1 MNGQQTDPK
10 IAAQAVVMSKSGY
23 GTSAISRL
31 LEMPLGTIKD
41 IVSGRNGWDR
51 IHEKTWFQEYCATY
65 TVVLRASLTEIAKK
79 AFIRVDE
86 TVGEA
91 TPGQAMWIGAVAV
104 DKIEKLDGRTMGV
117 PDEPITRE
125 KVQTL
130 EELQIRLIIAQ
141 QHKLVTPKVIEVEK
155 IPESNGNPATP

>member
-1 MNGQQTDPK
+1 M
-10 IAAQAVVMSKSGY
+10 
-23 GTSAISRL
+23 
-31 LEMPLGTIKD
+31 
-41 IVSGRNGWDR
+41 GWDR

-104 DKIEKLDGRTMGV
+104 DKIEKLDGRAIGI
-117 PDEPITRE
+117 PDEPLTKE
-125 KVQTL
+125 KWDQQTD
-130 EELQIRLIIAQ
+130 ELARIHAELGRRIQAA
-141 QHKLVTPKVIEVEK
+141 KVIEVE
-155 IPESNGNPATP
+155 PENNGGSNQ